1 MRVALA
7 CPYEWSRPGGMQN
20 HIRSL
25 ARALIERGHEVVVLT
40 PGPTSSRREAGG
52 LDVVALGRTLPI
64 PANGSVAPISLSPLL
79 VTRARGALHDFDPQ
93 VVHAH
98 EPLVPSVSLATV
110 VASSVPVVGTF
121 HASARSSL
129 GYRVAA
135 PVLARA
141 LRKIAVRT
149 VVSDQARALVTR
161 YFPGDYTLMFNGVDF
176 DRFAS
181 ATASDFGERPA
192 ILFLGRLEKRKG
204 LEVLIQAVARLADLR
219 PRLVVAGTG
228 PKDRAMRKLA
238 HRLNVDTQWLGRLDD
253 DDVPRAFKAADVYC
267 APNLGGESFGIVL
280 LESMASGTP
289 VMASSLEAFESV
301 TGGAAQLV
309 PPGDAAA
316 LGAALR
322 KVLTNSEE
330 RTRLSTAGLRRA
342 QAFDWRRLVP
352 RVEAIYTSV
361 TGRERSTT
369 A

>member
-1 MRVALA
+1 MRIALA
-7 CPYEWSRPGGMQN
+7 CPYEWSRPGGVQN

-25 ARALIERGHEVVVLT
+25 ACALIERDHEIVVLA
-40 PGPTSSRREAGG
+40 PGSQSTRRDGRG
-52 LDVVALGRTLPI
+52 FDVVTLGRTLPV
-64 PANGSVAPISLSPLL
+64 PANGSVAPISLSPRL
-79 VTRARGALHDFDPQ
+79 VARARSVLHDVGTE

-110 VASSVPVVGTF
+110 VASSVPIVGTF

-141 LRKIAVRT
+141 LGKIAVRT
-149 VVSDQARALVTR
+149 VVSDQARALVSR
-161 YFPGDYTLMFNGVDF
+161 YFPGDYTLTFNGVDF

-181 ATASDFGERPA
+181 AAPADFGERPT

-228 PKDRAMRKLA
+228 PKERAMRKLA
-238 HRLNVDTQWLGRLDD
+238 HRLNIDSRWVGHLDD
-253 DDVPRAFKAADVYC
+253 DGVTRAFKAADVYC

-280 LESMASGTP
+280 LESMAAGTP
-289 VMASSLEAFESV
+289 VVASSLEAFESV
-301 TGGAAQLV
+301 TGGAARLV
-309 PPGDAAA
+309 TPGDAAA

-322 KVLTNSEE
+322 KMLTNPEE
-330 RTRLSTAGLRRA
+330 RTRLAAAGVRRA
-342 QAFDWRRLVP
+342 QVFDWGRLVP
-352 RVEAIYTSV
+352 GVEAIYISV
-361 TGRERSTT
+361 AGGD
-369 A
+369 